1 MTSHM
6 TAAHRKV
13 ISSDNSWW
21 PISQPVGGVGKVSSK
36 FFLVIW
42 RKVLKKGMGRK
53 KEGMEVMP
61 LPQGPVKNRSC
72 TDVLCLLLFV
82 FCIAGWAGV
91 SYIGFRVSD
100 FSNENIK
107 TALFLFQDGNPELL
121 IFPTNST
128 GQICGQG
135 ENEEKPFLFFQ
146 NLLVCASMSSL
157 VNGCPTPQVF
167 DNLNQHLTCL

>member
-91 SYIGFRVSD
+91 SYIGFRVSN
-100 FSNENIK
+100 FSLTKIIRQLCLCFRVGIRSCWSSQQ
-107 TALFLFQDGNPELL
+107 TAPVRYAVKVKMRRNRSCSSRIFLSVLPCLPWLMAVQRHRSL
-121 IFPTNST
+121 I
-128 GQICGQG
+128 I
-135 ENEEKPFLFFQ
+135 
-146 NLLVCASMSSL
+146 
-157 VNGCPTPQVF
+157 
-167 DNLNQHLTCL
+167 